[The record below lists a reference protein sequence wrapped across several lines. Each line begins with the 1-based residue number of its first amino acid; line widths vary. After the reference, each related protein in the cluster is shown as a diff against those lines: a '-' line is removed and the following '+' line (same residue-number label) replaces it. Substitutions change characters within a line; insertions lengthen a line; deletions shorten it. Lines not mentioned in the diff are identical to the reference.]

1 MIGSE
6 IMNKKVENLVTFMKN
21 IKLELI
27 ITILYLIFMII
38 KSKWSRLNSLI
49 NLQEYFSQ
57 DRLNG
62 ITAFFAITIGVYI
75 TVITIL
81 ATTEIGISRKMLER
95 RLDKPLIDVIMFGI
109 IEDFLTVA
117 SATFLLGNIVYDFL
131 PLFIILSLISFA
143 KFIYLLML
151 IFKANMEQMAKAI
164 DEKDRYDDDLLE
176 TIKLILMAIRK
187 DKR

>member
-1 MIGSE
+1 M
-6 IMNKKVENLVTFMKN
+6 
-21 IKLELI
+21 
-27 ITILYLIFMII
+27 
-38 KSKWSRLNSLI
+38 
-49 NLQEYFSQ
+49 
-57 DRLNG
+57 
-62 ITAFFAITIGVYI
+62 
-75 TVITIL
+75 

>member
-1 MIGSE
+1 M
-6 IMNKKVENLVTFMKN
+6 
-21 IKLELI
+21 
-27 ITILYLIFMII
+27 
-38 KSKWSRLNSLI
+38 
-49 NLQEYFSQ
+49 
-57 DRLNG
+57 
-62 ITAFFAITIGVYI
+62 
-75 TVITIL
+75 ITIL

>member
-1 MIGSE
+1 M
-6 IMNKKVENLVTFMKN
+6 
-21 IKLELI
+21 
-27 ITILYLIFMII
+27 
-38 KSKWSRLNSLI
+38 
-49 NLQEYFSQ
+49 
-57 DRLNG
+57 
-62 ITAFFAITIGVYI
+62 
-75 TVITIL
+75 
-81 ATTEIGISRKMLER
+81 
-95 RLDKPLIDVIMFGI
+95 
-109 IEDFLTVA
+109 
-117 SATFLLGNIVYDFL
+117 

>member
-1 MIGSE
+1 
-6 IMNKKVENLVTFMKN
+6 
-21 IKLELI
+21 
-27 ITILYLIFMII
+27 
-38 KSKWSRLNSLI
+38 
-49 NLQEYFSQ
+49 
-57 DRLNG
+57 
-62 ITAFFAITIGVYI
+62 
-75 TVITIL
+75 
-81 ATTEIGISRKMLER
+81 MLER

>member
-1 MIGSE
+1 
-6 IMNKKVENLVTFMKN
+6 MNKKVENLVTFLKN
-21 IKLELI
+21 IKLEII
-27 ITILYLIFMII
+27 ITILYLIFRII
-38 KSKWSRLNSLI
+38 KSKCSWLNSLI
-49 NLQEYFSQ
+49 NLREYFSQ
-57 DRLNG
+57 DRLNC

-81 ATTEIGISRKMLER
+81 ATTELGISRKMLEK

-109 IEDFLTVA
+109 IEDFLTVTLA
-117 SATFLLGNIVYDFL
+117 IFLQGNFVYIFL
-131 PLFIILSLISFA
+131 PLLIMLSLISFA
-143 KFIYLLML
+143 KFIYLLIL

-176 TIKLILMAIRK
+176 TIKQILIAARK

>member
-1 MIGSE
+1 MIGSK

-109 IEDFLTVA
+109 I
-117 SATFLLGNIVYDFL
+117 
-131 PLFIILSLISFA
+131 
-143 KFIYLLML
+143 
-151 IFKANMEQMAKAI
+151 
-164 DEKDRYDDDLLE
+164 
-176 TIKLILMAIRK
+176 
-187 DKR
+187 

>member
-1 MIGSE
+1 M
-6 IMNKKVENLVTFMKN
+6 T
-21 IKLELI
+21 
-27 ITILYLIFMII
+27 
-38 KSKWSRLNSLI
+38 
-49 NLQEYFSQ
+49 
-57 DRLNG
+57 
-62 ITAFFAITIGVYI
+62 
-75 TVITIL
+75 
-81 ATTEIGISRKMLER
+81 
-95 RLDKPLIDVIMFGI
+95 
-109 IEDFLTVA
+109 
-117 SATFLLGNIVYDFL
+117 IVYDFL

>member
-1 MIGSE
+1 M
-6 IMNKKVENLVTFMKN
+6 
-21 IKLELI
+21 
-27 ITILYLIFMII
+27 
-38 KSKWSRLNSLI
+38 
-49 NLQEYFSQ
+49 
-57 DRLNG
+57 
-62 ITAFFAITIGVYI
+62 
-75 TVITIL
+75 
-81 ATTEIGISRKMLER
+81 
-95 RLDKPLIDVIMFGI
+95 
-109 IEDFLTVA
+109 
-117 SATFLLGNIVYDFL
+117 YDFL